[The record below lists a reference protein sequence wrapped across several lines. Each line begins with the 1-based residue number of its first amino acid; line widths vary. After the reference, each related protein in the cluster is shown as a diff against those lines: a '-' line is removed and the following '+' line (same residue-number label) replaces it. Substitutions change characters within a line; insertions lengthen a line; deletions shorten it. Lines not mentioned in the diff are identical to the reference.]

1 MVKSGCHVTLKL
13 HLVVKW
19 IGGRGGEKEREG
31 RKGEKREREQ
41 REREGERERERERW
55 REKFSDYTWTFIVL
69 IHPLHVCDF

>member
-19 IGGRGGEKEREG
+19 IGGRGREKEREG

-41 REREGERERERERW
+41 RGREGGRQRKMERD
-55 REKFSDYTWTFIVL
+55 DYTWTFIVL